1 MIALTPVAN
10 STQIEASGYDDASQT
25 LALRFKRSRATYNYQ
40 GVPPDVAAAFNVAE
54 SPGKFF
60 GATVRG
66 QYEHT
71 KVVDED

>member
-25 LALRFKRSRATYNYQ
+25 LAVRFKATRATYNYQ